1 MQDSEGL
8 RQRGLRPLRPA
19 YHETPLTSI
28 GKTVRVNLPSGQ
40 IRRAIVEYVNED
52 GTVDVA
58 FAGASVN
65 LAEAPKDKGAT
76 EATVAADS
84 LRPLHDEELSFE
96 DEEAFEGPGAQRAK
110 EVGNLVFKLGDME
123 AAAELYARALK
134 VLERCEDGVEWVLAN
149 RHGSLQPARVCRGPR
164 LRRRSRLCG
173 HPARIATVW
182 RCQRAP
188 DRVDLKFC
196 GTDEVLHGV
205 PLSAVLGV
213 RLDQLLLQGS
223 LHLNRSRA
231 LAQLGHQAE
240 AAQDLSIVI
249 SLWAAHAAAG
259 SPRIG
264 KDEECKEQLVKAFY
278 LRAKTRMSRQ
288 RIEPARSDLAAAAA
302 LRPAEATATL
312 LRQAERELEA
322 VQKEKVRSN
331 KKLAKEIAKFADSAM
346 SGLSEAELAALGAA
360 TDWSGSKD
368 WFIDFIGACLLICL
382 HASMQLSFP
391 ASWNVLND
399 LRIATWGVMGKSE
412 RPTCGLQCLEEA
424 LRSLGE
430 VPAWKQLPN
439 TQQQHQCRG
448 WKASV
453 SHYSGKGTIL
463 VQGADAAL
471 VEEKLKTAIEVAS
484 RHPGTTAMLQASL
497 ERQIPTPQVG
507 DSQMLHAREPVMPA
521 APSME
526 GESWY
531 LYLDG
536 ACPNNRNVRDVAH
549 SAGWGVAVFEHS
561 PAHGRREAFRLF
573 GPVEVH
579 RSSAFF
585 LGAEVCSNNTAELTA
600 FGEALLWLRDEAP
613 GPKERPAVLCYD
625 SQYAKKAMTGEN
637 RAHANVD
644 LVASVQR
651 LWQEVSTRRRLQ
663 LSWIKGHAGDFGN
676 ELADK
681 LANEGAEGSV
691 SIRTGA
697 DELVLLP
704 SDGPDV
710 QQELAGREGQKPS
723 VQDAGLLQTSLMPSP
738 SAPVWLPRAKRQEAT
753 QISLEPAEGSA
764 EPEADC
770 SSSAR
775 RRANL
780 CTKSA
785 PIRKQPLRPLMPCKT
800 FWSQRAFG
808 RHLSAPNSILPR
820 GKMATL
826 SLIVGLN
833 AAMQQRRSN
842 IPVVL
847 LWTVH
852 AVTLAAAVAERVA
865 VGRLVWH
872 HGFAWLYI
880 AQLSFLCTPSQKQL
894 NCISWDN
901 IPAKTRVPAS
911 PCWPMA
917 ASKILQ
923 ALALALAVIVH
934 LAVEPEELPA
944 QGECRGGPLPAGC
957 RSGRLRDFDWQ
968 TYLGLLCSELPRS
981 VAHQA
986 ILQALARFDADN
998 ARACPEGFAVSMLA
1012 LYATGASEFEDQVI
1026 RFKPDGSS
1034 HFLVLAWKFERGRA
1048 VLDHWSTSLPATVP
1062 LAPPWPSWNFPGP
1075 LQRLQQAQDLS
1086 QLKELPPSLHCDEQ
1100 SLASIGCSEET
1111 PLLQALCSHCAT
1123 NLPCT
1128 YSEGLLQLLSRA
1140 VEAAPKQP
1148 RSADS
1153 PQRPPCGHALLA
1165 ALLALNGRRST
1176 AAVRTDPELYRMG
1189 TPPKLVM
1196 HSTFKRVAQDP
1207 EKMFVFNVPLMDLSP
1222 FPFHTSPL
1230 RSARSDR
1237 PKGLYQDAIKAVSQ
1251 SLERRGIGHVIV
1263 PGDASMMSSTAD
1275 GVWSIFL
1282 PALSVLQAHLKD
1294 WIEADLN
1301 RELLGHWRL
1310 VHVSPGLWQ
1319 IGEEPYRFSPRTG
1332 VAFRAFCPDC
1342 VYVSLYLYVQ
1352 EEVGQ
1357 SVFPL
1362 SYWVPCRLGLARLF
1376 PLQRKEELPLA
1387 ADPAWLRR
1395 AASVTTNAGCKA
1407 ERTRLIGLLPRVVP
1421 WPLGEDLW
1429 EDLDAAVMPAFDLED
1444 GTHSDLGLFDLM
1456 RQREDS
1462 ESPGLRRFSDK
1473 VLFKTW
1479 MLQEAIPIAEIFH
1492 MSNESPDVL
1501 AALGSLKTQR
1511 FVAKPTH
1518 LAATSYVYVMKD
1530 GINLVNGQS
1539 LSHEE
1544 INSGL
1549 REAWNER
1556 HVDDWATESTRPG
1569 VLIEELVESSER
1581 QGRTPDELKCQTF
1594 WGKLFFC
1601 EWTFVQNMSSGDEG
1615 SARFDDAHQQ
1625 GDRAQPA
1632 LGHQA
1637 CGIPNFAS
1645 NGYIFRD
1652 GSCLDCVAAPPL
1664 TGEAWKRM
1672 VSTIETIARG
1682 SDHIRIDVF
1691 VPGGGRF
1698 LVNEA
1703 NISFLKIS
1711 QFPAELVEEMR
1722 KRWLEGYL
1730 FRRSEKSTL
1739 PTLCAAFTT
1748 ASASLEPRGL
1758 VATLGY
1764 AELLSIA
1771 SGSIN
1776 TVEFRNYQPVGHIE
1790 LSACRRP
1797 PLHMLTWDAAA
1808 ATVALP
1814 ARLPRELERAQ
1825 SAPSMPR
1832 LHGTEA
1838 WRSFLAPGFGAGKT
1852 QGRIQDAFVP
1862 DSRDYSKEELLA
1874 TLFTQ
1879 PRDAEGVPPPLGSLP
1894 FPRHLLSTTMRE
1906 DFRVDRLGHA
1916 VLHQRHHGG
1925 LPAPAV
1931 PEDSW
1936 ARGWRSTH
1944 VWTGRKKGLNAQYA
1958 DGVRSPKTLP
1968 ASDQSC
1974 PELAAIRSH

>member
-1 MQDSEGL
+1 
-8 RQRGLRPLRPA
+8 
-19 YHETPLTSI
+19 
-28 GKTVRVNLPSGQ
+28 
-40 IRRAIVEYVNED
+40 
-52 GTVDVA
+52 
-58 FAGASVN
+58 
-65 LAEAPKDKGAT
+65 
-76 EATVAADS
+76 
-84 LRPLHDEELSFE
+84 
-96 DEEAFEGPGAQRAK
+96 
-110 EVGNLVFKLGDME
+110 
-123 AAAELYARALK
+123 
-134 VLERCEDGVEWVLAN
+134 
-149 RHGSLQPARVCRGPR
+149 
-164 LRRRSRLCG
+164 
-173 HPARIATVW
+173 
-182 RCQRAP
+182 
-188 DRVDLKFC
+188 
-196 GTDEVLHGV
+196 
-205 PLSAVLGV
+205 
-213 RLDQLLLQGS
+213 
-223 LHLNRSRA
+223 
-231 LAQLGHQAE
+231 
-240 AAQDLSIVI
+240 
-249 SLWAAHAAAG
+249 
-259 SPRIG
+259 
-264 KDEECKEQLVKAFY
+264 
-278 LRAKTRMSRQ
+278 
-288 RIEPARSDLAAAAA
+288 
-302 LRPAEATATL
+302 
-312 LRQAERELEA
+312 
-322 VQKEKVRSN
+322 
-331 KKLAKEIAKFADSAM
+331 
-346 SGLSEAELAALGAA
+346 
-360 TDWSGSKD
+360 
-368 WFIDFIGACLLICL
+368 
-382 HASMQLSFP
+382 
-391 ASWNVLND
+391 
-399 LRIATWGVMGKSE
+399 MGKSE
-412 RPTCGLQCLEEA
+412 RPTCGLECLEEA

-430 VPAWKQLPN
+430 VPAWKHLPN

-507 DSQMLHAREPVMPA
+507 DSQMLRARELVKPG

-536 ACPNNRNVRDVAH
+536 ACPNNRNVHDVAH

-561 PAHGRREAFRLF
+561 PAGGRSEAFRLF
-573 GPVEVH
+573 GPVEVD

-613 GPKERPAVLCYD
+613 GPKDRPAVLCYD

-637 RAHANVD
+637 RAHRNVD

-681 LANEGAEGSV
+681 LANEGAEGRVGAASKRWSRRAAGACWTGGPEAKRARCGASADLSHAVSV
-691 SIRTGA
+691 GSCMASTSQATGSDSDQPGGRRGPIGA
-697 DELVLLP
+697 GGGLLLFGPKKGQSLHQVSCDPKAAAQAIDALQNFLVT
-704 SDGPDV
+704 
-710 QQELAGREGQKPS
+710 
-723 VQDAGLLQTSLMPSP
+723 AGLWQAFECSKFNP
-738 SAPVWLPRAKRQEAT
+738 SARQD
-753 QISLEPAEGSA
+753 G
-764 EPEADC
+764 
-770 SSSAR
+770 
-775 RRANL
+775 
-780 CTKSA
+780 
-785 PIRKQPLRPLMPCKT
+785 
-800 FWSQRAFG
+800 
-808 RHLSAPNSILPR
+808 
-820 GKMATL
+820 
-826 SLIVGLN
+826 N
-833 AAMQQRRSN
+833 A
-842 IPVVL
+842 
-847 LWTVH
+847 VH
-852 AVTLAAAVAERVA
+852 AVTLAAAVAERVPA
-865 VGRLVWH
+865 LDMSGGWPWGVWS
-872 HGFAWLYI
+872 G
-880 AQLSFLCTPSQKQL
+880 TM
-894 NCISWDN
+894 
-901 IPAKTRVPAS
+901 AS
-911 PCWPMA
+911 PGSTSRSYPFSA
-917 ASKILQ
+917 RDPQ
-923 ALALALAVIVH
+923 QEQRALALALAVIVH

-944 QGECRGGPLPAGC
+944 QGECRGGQLPAGC

-981 VAHQA
+981 LAHQA
-986 ILQALARFDADN
+986 ILQALSRFDAEN
-998 ARACPEGFAVSMLA
+998 ARKCPEGFAVSMLA

-1048 VLDHWSTSLPATVP
+1048 ALDHWSTSLPAIVP

-1075 LQRLQQAQDLS
+1075 LKHLQQAQDLS
-1086 QLKELPPSLHCDEQ
+1086 QLKELPPSLHCDEK

-1111 PLLQALCSHCAT
+1111 PLLQALCSHCET
-1123 NLPCT
+1123 NWPCT

-1140 VEAAPKQP
+1140 VEAVPKQI
-1148 RSADS
+1148 RSAES
-1153 PQRPPCGHALLA
+1153 PQRPRCGHALLA

-1176 AAVRTDPELYRMG
+1176 AAVRTDPELYRMS
-1189 TPPKLVM
+1189 TTAKLVM

-1207 EKMFVFNVPLMDLSP
+1207 EKAFVFNIPLMDLSP
-1222 FPFHTSPL
+1222 FPFHTSLL

-1237 PKGLYQDAIKAVSQ
+1237 PKSLYQDALKAVSQ

-1263 PGDASMMSSTAD
+1263 PGDASMMSSTTD

-1282 PALSVLQAHLKD
+1282 PALSVLQANLKD

-1301 RELLGHWRL
+1301 RELLGRWRL
-1310 VHVSPGLWQ
+1310 VHVSRGLWQ

-1362 SYWVPCRLGLARLF
+1362 SYWMPCRLGLARLF
-1376 PLQRKEELPLA
+1376 PVQRREELPLA

-1395 AASVTTNAGCKA
+1395 AAAVATTAACKA

-1421 WPLGEDLW
+1421 WQLGEDLW
-1429 EDLDAAVMPAFDLED
+1429 EDDLDDAVMPAFDMAD

-1511 FVAKPTH
+1511 FVVKPTH

-1539 LSHEE
+1539 LSHDE

-1569 VLIEELVESSER
+1569 VLIEELVESSEK

-1601 EWTFVQNMSSGDEG
+1601 EWTFVQNMSSGEEG

-1652 GSCLDCVAAPPL
+1652 GSCLDCVAPPPL

-1672 VSTIETIARG
+1672 VSTIEKIAQG

-1703 NISFLKIS
+1703 NISGWNAS
-1711 QFPAELVEEMR
+1711 G
-1722 KRWLEGYL
+1722 GYD
-1730 FRRSEKSTL
+1730 EWVWKQ
-1739 PTLCAAFTT
+1739 
-1748 ASASLEPRGL
+1748 
-1758 VATLGY
+1758 GY
-1764 AELLSIA
+1764 AEYPSNLTMGVVDDVCWYGRRCADCGRALTLALSYYA
-1771 SGSIN
+1771 
-1776 TVEFRNYQPVGHIE
+1776 R
-1790 LSACRRP
+1790 
-1797 PLHMLTWDAAA
+1797 LTWDAAA

-1832 LHGTEA
+1832 LHGTEE

-1852 QGRIQDAFVP
+1852 QGKIQDAFVP

-1925 LPAPAV
+1925 LPAPTV

-1958 DGVRSPKTLP
+1958 DGVWNRLGKFV
-1968 ASDQSC
+1968 D
-1974 PELAAIRSH
+1974 RK

>member
-1 MQDSEGL
+1 
-8 RQRGLRPLRPA
+8 
-19 YHETPLTSI
+19 
-28 GKTVRVNLPSGQ
+28 
-40 IRRAIVEYVNED
+40 
-52 GTVDVA
+52 
-58 FAGASVN
+58 
-65 LAEAPKDKGAT
+65 
-76 EATVAADS
+76 
-84 LRPLHDEELSFE
+84 
-96 DEEAFEGPGAQRAK
+96 
-110 EVGNLVFKLGDME
+110 
-123 AAAELYARALK
+123 
-134 VLERCEDGVEWVLAN
+134 
-149 RHGSLQPARVCRGPR
+149 
-164 LRRRSRLCG
+164 
-173 HPARIATVW
+173 
-182 RCQRAP
+182 
-188 DRVDLKFC
+188 
-196 GTDEVLHGV
+196 
-205 PLSAVLGV
+205 
-213 RLDQLLLQGS
+213 
-223 LHLNRSRA
+223 
-231 LAQLGHQAE
+231 
-240 AAQDLSIVI
+240 
-249 SLWAAHAAAG
+249 
-259 SPRIG
+259 
-264 KDEECKEQLVKAFY
+264 
-278 LRAKTRMSRQ
+278 
-288 RIEPARSDLAAAAA
+288 
-302 LRPAEATATL
+302 
-312 LRQAERELEA
+312 
-322 VQKEKVRSN
+322 
-331 KKLAKEIAKFADSAM
+331 
-346 SGLSEAELAALGAA
+346 
-360 TDWSGSKD
+360 
-368 WFIDFIGACLLICL
+368 
-382 HASMQLSFP
+382 
-391 ASWNVLND
+391 
-399 LRIATWGVMGKSE
+399 
-412 RPTCGLQCLEEA
+412 
-424 LRSLGE
+424 
-430 VPAWKQLPN
+430 
-439 TQQQHQCRG
+439 
-448 WKASV
+448 
-453 SHYSGKGTIL
+453 
-463 VQGADAAL
+463 
-471 VEEKLKTAIEVAS
+471 
-484 RHPGTTAMLQASL
+484 
-497 ERQIPTPQVG
+497 
-507 DSQMLHAREPVMPA
+507 
-521 APSME
+521 
-526 GESWY
+526 
-531 LYLDG
+531 
-536 ACPNNRNVRDVAH
+536 
-549 SAGWGVAVFEHS
+549 
-561 PAHGRREAFRLF
+561 
-573 GPVEVH
+573 
-579 RSSAFF
+579 
-585 LGAEVCSNNTAELTA
+585 
-600 FGEALLWLRDEAP
+600 
-613 GPKERPAVLCYD
+613 
-625 SQYAKKAMTGEN
+625 
-637 RAHANVD
+637 
-644 LVASVQR
+644 
-651 LWQEVSTRRRLQ
+651 
-663 LSWIKGHAGDFGN
+663 
-676 ELADK
+676 
-681 LANEGAEGSV
+681 
-691 SIRTGA
+691 
-697 DELVLLP
+697 
-704 SDGPDV
+704 
-710 QQELAGREGQKPS
+710 
-723 VQDAGLLQTSLMPSP
+723 
-738 SAPVWLPRAKRQEAT
+738 
-753 QISLEPAEGSA
+753 
-764 EPEADC
+764 
-770 SSSAR
+770 
-775 RRANL
+775 
-780 CTKSA
+780 
-785 PIRKQPLRPLMPCKT
+785 
-800 FWSQRAFG
+800 
-808 RHLSAPNSILPR
+808 
-820 GKMATL
+820 
-826 SLIVGLN
+826 
-833 AAMQQRRSN
+833 
-842 IPVVL
+842 
-847 LWTVH
+847 
-852 AVTLAAAVAERVA
+852 
-865 VGRLVWH
+865 
-872 HGFAWLYI
+872 
-880 AQLSFLCTPSQKQL
+880 
-894 NCISWDN
+894 
-901 IPAKTRVPAS
+901 
-911 PCWPMA
+911 MA
-917 ASKILQ
+917 ASKILQVTRHGSRLSFPASHKTFFCRSCLAFRGCSLQHQ

-1075 LQRLQQAQDLS
+1075 LQHLQQAQDLS

-1111 PLLQALCSHCAT
+1111 PLLQALCSHCET

-1140 VEAAPKQP
+1140 VEAVPKQP
-1148 RSADS
+1148 RSAES
-1153 PQRPPCGHALLA
+1153 TERPRCGHALLA
-1165 ALLALNGRRST
+1165 ALLALIPVEWLKSPWLTWAFLVVLVVEEASRNGRRST

-1207 EKMFVFNVPLMDLSP
+1207 EKMFVFNIPLMDLSP

-1263 PGDASMMSSTAD
+1263 PGDASMMSSTTD

-1332 VAFRAFCPDC
+1332 VSFRAFCPDC

-1362 SYWVPCRLGLARLF
+1362 SYWKPCRLGLARLF
-1376 PLQRKEELPLA
+1376 PIQRKEELPLA

-1395 AASVTTNAGCKA
+1395 AASVTTIAGCKA

-1429 EDLDAAVMPAFDLED
+1429 EDLDDAVMPAFDIED

-1703 NISFLKIS
+1703 NISYAEYPRPNCHEQMMGKQGTKSTAGNLIMCMVKFDCLTPSALELDDVCWYGFLKIS
-1711 QFPAELVEEMR
+1711 QFPAELVEEMSDP
-1722 KRWLEGYL
+1722 KDIFFGALKKDPCVL
-1730 FRRSEKSTL
+1730 SETVQSCEIAVRGVQV
-1739 PTLCAAFTT
+1739 LCQHIVQLSPRLLR
-1748 ASASLEPRGL
+1748 ASSHVGAL

-1776 TVEFRNYQPVGHIE
+1776 TVEFR
-1790 LSACRRP
+1790 
-1797 PLHMLTWDAAA
+1797 LTWDAAA

-1925 LPAPAV
+1925 LPA
-1931 PEDSW
+1931 
-1936 ARGWRSTH
+1936 GH
-1944 VWTGRKKGLNAQYA
+1944 
-1958 DGVRSPKTLP
+1958 
-1968 ASDQSC
+1968 
-1974 PELAAIRSH
+1974 